1 MSAHARQAE
10 LDSAWN
16 LQVEALQLLGT
27 LQHQMVQISGG
38 TLGSEDD
45 RSASPTPRY
54 SIELEVYTCALLQL
68 QRRRCLPC
76 TRLH

>member
-45 RSASPTPRY
+45 RSASPTGVP
-54 SIELEVYTCALLQL
+54 L
-68 QRRRCLPC
+68 
-76 TRLH
+76 